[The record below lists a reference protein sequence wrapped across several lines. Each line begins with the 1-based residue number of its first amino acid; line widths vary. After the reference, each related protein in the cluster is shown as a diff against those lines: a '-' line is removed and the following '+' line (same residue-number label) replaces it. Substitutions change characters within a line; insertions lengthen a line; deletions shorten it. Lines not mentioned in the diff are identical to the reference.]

1 VDVRNLD
8 AVIGLRQ
15 LDDGSW
21 EMLVEPRV
29 TMQQLVRAA
38 AAYNLRPPV
47 VPEFRK
53 ITVGGSIAGIAGESS
68 SFKHGFFHDACS
80 GYEII
85 TGDGSILTATPTNEY
100 ADLFYATP
108 GSYGSLGIVTA
119 ATIKLIPALPF
130 VAMSYTHFDRIQVRV
145 IRVLL
150 FCYIAACFVCCY
162 FAI

>member
-162 FAI
+162 LAI